1 MNTVM
6 FQLYQE
12 RVIPLLMAHCPPKLD
27 VFPQILVEG
36 IACESLKFFFHE
48 PCNERHFV
56 KAAII
61 IGYDFHDQ
69 LNNDAFMIHEL
80 KVAIE
85 KQLRADFEVLRH
97 FVKAAIIIGY
107 DFHDQLN
114 NDAFMIH
121 ELKVTIEKQ
130 LRADFEVLRSIV
142 KAVTESVSG

>member
-36 IACESLKFFFHE
+36 IAS
-48 PCNERHFV
+48 
-56 KAAII
+56 
-61 IGYDFHDQ
+61 
-69 LNNDAFMIHEL
+69 
-80 KVAIE
+80 
-85 KQLRADFEVLRH
+85 
-97 FVKAAIIIGY
+97 AIIIGY

-130 LRADFEVLRSIV
+130 LRADFEVLRSNV
-142 KAVTESVSG
+142 KAVTEEC